1 MHHTNQLDHWTSI
14 MHIAEG
20 VLPPVILASCAVLS
34 AGGVCIGLKKLDY
47 DRIMTTAILSAS
59 FFVASLI
66 HIPIG
71 PVSGHLILNGL
82 LGLMLGWVAFP
93 AILVALALQA
103 ILFQFGGIT
112 SLGVNTLNMALP
124 PVLCFYIFRPMLSKG
139 TFSRRIAAF
148 LCGMSAVAFSALLT
162 SGTLALGGD
171 SFLNSAKI
179 LLISSVPVMVIEGLI
194 TAVVVGFL
202 AKVSPQIFDFKITAP
217 DPVIAAQTSSS
228 ATE

>member
-1 MHHTNQLDHWTSI
+1 

-20 VLPPVILASCAVLS
+20 VLPPVILASCAALS
-34 AGGVCIGLKKLDY
+34 AAGVCIGVKKLDY
-47 DRIMTTAILSAS
+47 DRLMTTAILSAS

-82 LGLMLGWVAFP
+82 LGLLLGWVAFP
-93 AILVALALQA
+93 AILVALVLQA

-124 PVLCFYIFRPMLSKG
+124 PVICFYIFRPMLTNGS
-139 TFSRRIAAF
+139 TSQRFAAF
-148 LCGMSAVAFSALLT
+148 FCGFTAVALSAIFT

-171 SFLNSAKI
+171 NFINSAKI
-179 LLISSVPVMVIEGLI
+179 LLASSVPVMIIEGLI
-194 TAVVVGFL
+194 TAVVVSFI
-202 AKVSPQIFDFKITAP
+202 AKVSPQLFPFTINTPQASPTTQSAASSTA
-217 DPVIAAQTSSS
+217 
-228 ATE
+228 E

>member
-1 MHHTNQLDHWTSI
+1 

-20 VLPPVILASCAVLS
+20 VLPPVILASSAALTAV
-34 AGGVCIGLKKLDY
+34 GVCIGLKKLDY
-47 DRIMTTAILSAS
+47 DRLMTTAILSAA

-93 AILVALALQA
+93 AILVALSLQA
-103 ILFQFGGIT
+103 ILFQFGGLT
-112 SLGVNTLNMALP
+112 TLGVNTLNMALP

-139 TFSRRIAAF
+139 NFSLKAAAF
-148 LCGMSAVAFSALLT
+148 LCGSSAVALSAILT

-171 SFLNSAKI
+171 NFLNSAKI
-179 LLISSVPVMVIEGLI
+179 LLLSSVPVMVIEGLI
-194 TAVVVGFL
+194 TAVVIGFL
-202 AKVSPQIFDFKITAP
+202 AKVTPQIFDFKIAVP
-217 DPVIAAQTSSS
+217 DTVIAAQTSPS